1 MVKYYKPED
10 VSPNTG
16 TNTAIFPEWIGR
28 EVVSFGWNGTYPFR
42 NTDWSWNKLTGEII
56 IGMQDVI
63 FDGTSF
69 HFEFATETNAVQE
82 YSDVTA
88 AGSSIM
94 QYPHILKYDISD
106 WSNDNSEPVHV
117 ERRCRCR
124 FTTKSDV
131 QFSGVVAKAVI
142 YLPLPEITI
151 KEGTPITVYDG
162 DNVYES
168 GTVLQYRKNALNF
181 NQRIWL

>member
-10 VSPNTG
+10 VAPNTG
-16 TNTAIFPEWIGR
+16 TNTATFPEWIGR

-42 NTDWSWNKLTGEII
+42 NTDWSWSKLAGSMEIL
-56 IGMQDVI
+56 MQDVI

-69 HFEFATETNAVQE
+69 HFEFATETNAIEE
-82 YSDVTA
+82 YGDVTA
-88 AGSSIM
+88 VGGNLM
-94 QYPHILKYDISD
+94 QYPHILRYSISD
-106 WSNDNSEPVHV
+106 WSTDDGAITNV

-124 FTTKSDV
+124 FTTKPDV
-131 QFSGVVAKAVI
+131 QFNGAVAKAVI

-151 KEGTPITVYDG
+151 KEGTPVTVYDG